1 MKISRERLQAEA
13 QSTGFRPELLEKV
26 LQLLNL
32 LERFQEHPFLK
43 GRLALKGGTALNLF
57 LFDLPRLSVDIDL
70 NYIGAA
76 GRDAMLSERPKVET
90 AMNAVCSRENMSVVR
105 QPDAHAGGK
114 WRLRYESSVTEGG
127 NLEIDLNYMFR
138 VPLWPVTSSDSR
150 PVGASRAR
158 AIPILDIHE
167 LAAGK
172 LAALLSRHAGR
183 DLFDVHQ
190 LFTHADLEREK
201 LRLAFVLYGAMNR
214 RDWRTVSADDI
225 VLAPGDLETQLL
237 PLLRAA
243 LVDNLADGDKWAAA
257 LVEDC
262 RGGMDSVL
270 PLAESEVEFLDQ
282 LLDRGE
288 IVASLLTSD
297 EQMAERIS
305 SHPLLQWKA
314 LNVRQHREGGHGD
327 NDHGG

>member
-13 QSTGFRPELLEKV
+13 QSTGFRPGILEKV
-26 LQLLNL
+26 FQLLNL

-57 LFDLPRLSVDIDL
+57 LFELPRLSVDIDL
-70 NYIGAA
+70 NYIGAVE
-76 GRDAMLSERPKVET
+76 REAMLGERPKVE
-90 AMNAVCSRENMSVVR
+90 AALNAVCSREGMSVIR

-138 VPLWPVTSSDSR
+138 VPLWPVVSSDSR
-150 PVGASRAR
+150 PVGSSQAR
-158 AIPILDIHE
+158 AIPVLDIHE
-167 LAAGK
+167 LVAGK
-172 LAALLSRHAGR
+172 LAALLSRHASR

-190 LFTHADLEREK
+190 LLTHADLEREK

-214 RDWRTVSADDI
+214 RDWRTVSADD
-225 VLAPGDLETQLL
+225 VMAAPGDLESQLL

-243 LVDNLADGDKWAAA
+243 LVDDLEDADKWAAV

-270 PLAESEVEFLDQ
+270 PLAENEMAFLDQ

-288 IVASLLTSD
+288 VVPSLLTSD

-305 SHPLLQWKA
+305 NHPLLQWKA
-314 LNVRQHREGGHGD
+314 LNVRQHRGENHDAGDQGG
-327 NDHGG
+327 